1 MAVSLDV
8 LKSTHYDCSLHR
20 TLVEKSK
27 LVGCFYCQAKFPPSE
42 ITEWIDDGT
51 TALCPHCGID
61 SVLPD
66 SVDLSDEMLR
76 AMHDYWFSS
85 MGQGGCS

>member
-42 ITEWIDDGT
+42 ITKWIDDDA
-51 TALCPHCGID
+51 TALCPRCGID
-61 SVLPD
+61 AVLPD
-66 SVDLSDEMLR
+66 SVDLSEEFLR
-76 AMHDYWFSS
+76 TMHDYWFSVRNP
-85 MGQGGCS
+85 